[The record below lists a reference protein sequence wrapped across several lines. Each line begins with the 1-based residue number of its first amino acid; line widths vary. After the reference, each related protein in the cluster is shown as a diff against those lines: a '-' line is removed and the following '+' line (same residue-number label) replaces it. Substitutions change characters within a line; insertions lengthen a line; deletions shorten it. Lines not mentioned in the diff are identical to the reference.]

1 MFFRNFYHIN
11 DIQLL
16 EYQSKKYCQIIT
28 VEKELLLFSLLSALI
43 FFGMFPE
50 EMALKNGLGLA

>member
-1 MFFRNFYHIN
+1 
-11 DIQLL
+11 
-16 EYQSKKYCQIIT
+16 